1 MVHAVLRRTFDA
13 VMDRRLRGLAPAD
26 LPLEIRLDA
35 FRRFGDHSLAYSATV
50 QKGLLHWGD
59 GQGFIAYG
67 QMMGQ
72 ALALGDPV
80 ASPGARE
87 GLVASFIKAAGAP
100 SFAEISEPTAAI
112 LARHGYRVMRMGV
125 DTVLDLASYDFS
137 GGRKETVRYS
147 ERWLL
152 KNGYSIGETWQFPE
166 LAPAIKSLAKD
177 WRKGRIVHRREM
189 GFLNRP
195 FPREDEPL
203 SRRFVLVGPDGT
215 PVSVLYFDPLCRDG
229 RVIGYL
235 TAFKRRVTNATSHAE
250 IGLTKHAVDR
260 FKREGVEKVMLGLS
274 PLLDVEPS
282 GFAESARFRALM
294 QRFYASPAVNRRI
307 FNLQGHAAFKRRFH
321 GREEPRYFAWKKGLP
336 LLPFT
341 ALLRLSRAF

>member
-1 MVHAVLRRTFDA
+1 MIHATLRRTFDA
-13 VMDRRLRGLAPAD
+13 VMDRRLRHLAPAD
-26 LPLEIRLDA
+26 LPLAMRLDA
-35 FRRFGDHSLAYSATV
+35 FQRFGDHSLAYSATV

-59 GQGFIAYG
+59 GSGFIAYG
-67 QMMGQ
+67 RMMGQ

-80 ASPGARE
+80 ADPAARDRLI
-87 GLVASFIKAAGAP
+87 GDFIAAAGAP
-100 SFAEISEPTAAI
+100 SFAEISEPTAAL
-112 LARHGYRVMRMGV
+112 LAARGYRVMRMGV
-125 DTVLDLASYDFS
+125 DTALDLATYDFS

-152 KNGYSIGETWQFPE
+152 KHGYSIGETWQFPE
-166 LAPAIKSLAKD
+166 LTPAIKALARD
-177 WRKGRIVHRREM
+177 WRRERIVHRREM

-195 FPREDEPL
+195 FPGKEEPL
-203 SRRFVLVGPDGT
+203 SRRFVLVGPDGA
-215 PVSVLYFDPLCRDG
+215 PVSVLYFDPLCRGG

-235 TAFKRRVTNATSHAE
+235 TAFKRRAADATAHAE

-274 PLLDVEPS
+274 PLLDIEPS
-282 GFAESARFRALM
+282 GFDESARFRALM
-294 QRFYASPAVNRRI
+294 QRFYASGLVNRRI

-321 GREEPRYFAWKKGLP
+321 GREEPRYFAWKTGLP
-336 LLPFT
+336 LMPFT